1 MSTVGMTLRQV
12 GYTNRAFWRNPASAF
27 FTFAFPIMF
36 LVIFS
41 TLFGN
46 EVEMRAGRRVTA
58 ATLYV
63 PAMAAFSII
72 TACYTNIAMSVA
84 FARDGGI
91 LKRIH
96 GTPLPG
102 AAYILARV
110 LHAVLVGV
118 LLVAIVAAFGALFY
132 DATLP
137 NGAAL
142 GSFLI
147 SLVVGSAAFAA
158 LGLAIVPAIP
168 NADAAPAVVNASIL
182 PLLFLS
188 GVFIPVG
195 PETPAWVDVVGKIF
209 PIRHFVDAMNSSFLG
224 TPFDWTDLLAVAA
237 WGLAGVVIAA
247 RFFRWEPRR

>member
-110 LHAVLVGV
+110 IHAVLVGL

-137 NGAAL
+137 TGAAL
-142 GSFLI
+142 GRFLI
-147 SLVVGSAAFAA
+147 SLVVGSAAVAA